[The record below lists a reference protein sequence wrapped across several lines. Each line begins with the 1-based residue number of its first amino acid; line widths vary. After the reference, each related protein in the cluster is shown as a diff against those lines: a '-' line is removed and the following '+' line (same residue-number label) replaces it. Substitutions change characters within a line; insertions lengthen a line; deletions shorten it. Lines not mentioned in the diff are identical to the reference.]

1 MIAQD
6 THRSSKLFEK
16 SNVFG
21 IIRNQFFNLTSDF
34 NSNVITSAAAGTG
47 AAAITSISVNTANK
61 NVAQSLPLLRP
72 NNLTVDGALA
82 SLNVLMKG
90 SAGIAS
96 DYIMAHIPSLRE
108 PLTKVSKL
116 IRWLLILFLLLLLL
130 RHSSFV
136 IDDCI
141 CIG

>member
-34 NSNVITSAAAGTG
+34 NSNVITAAAAAGTG
-47 AAAITSISVNTANK
+47 AAAITSISINTANK

-108 PLTKVSKL
+108 PLTKVSTL
-116 IRWLLILFLLLLLL
+116 IRWLCCCSCCCCCYGILRL
-130 RHSSFV
+130 
-136 IDDCI
+136 
-141 CIG
+141 

>member
-34 NSNVITSAAAGTG
+34 NSNVITSAAGTG
-47 AAAITSISVNTANK
+47 TGVAAITSVSVNTANK

-108 PLTKVSKL
+108 PLTKVSTL
-116 IRWLLILFLLLLLL
+116 IRWLLMLLMLL
-130 RHSSFV
+130 RHSSFM
-136 IDDCI
+136 IGDFI

>member
-34 NSNVITSAAAGTG
+34 NSNVITSAASAGTNAG
-47 AAAITSISVNTANK
+47 VAAITSISVNTANK

-116 IRWLLILFLLLLLL
+116 IRWLCCCCSCCCYGILRL
-130 RHSSFV
+130 
-136 IDDCI
+136 
-141 CIG
+141 